1 MESVL
6 ELNNQHKQGIQ
17 GKIVSKKDRVG
28 RWTQSEAYLFET
40 LLERYGK
47 NWKKIHQHM
56 KGRSLSQIRS
66 HGQKYFGKIGA
77 KKVEELE
84 RRAKLLDAYETLE
97 K

>member
-6 ELNNQHKQGIQ
+6 ELNNNLANTSNVKPNPKKE
-17 GKIVSKKDRVG
+17 KIG

-47 NWKKIHQHM
+47 NWKKIHQYM

-66 HGQKYFGKIGA
+66 HGQKYFAKIGS
-77 KKVEELE
+77 KKVEELS
-84 RRAKLLDAYETLE
+84 RRAKLLEAYETLE
-97 K
+97 S

>member
-6 ELNNQHKQGIQ
+6 EMNSQQQQGNQGRI
-17 GKIVSKKDRVG
+17 GSKKDRVG

-47 NWKKIHQHM
+47 NWKNIHQYM

-66 HGQKYFGKIGA
+66 HGQKFFGKIGA

>member
-1 MESVL
+1 MESLLVMT
-6 ELNNQHKQGIQ
+6 NQLQQ
-17 GKIVSKKDRVG
+17 ENEARIVSKKDRVG

-77 KKVEELE
+77 KKVEEL
-84 RRAKLLDAYETLE
+84 
-97 K
+97 